1 MHTPEGCVAITLP
14 LPGRHNIAN
23 ALAASALALSV
34 GATLT
39 DIQQGLAVLKAVPGR
54 LYPVELTT
62 GKIVLD
68 DTYNANDGSMMAG
81 LQVLSQLPGYR
92 ERIKGVL

>member
-1 MHTPEGCVAITLP
+1 M
-14 LPGRHNIAN
+14 
-23 ALAASALALSV
+23 SV

-81 LQVLSQLPGYR
+81 LQVLSQLPGYKK
-92 ERIKGVL
+92 IFVAGIWLN